1 MQALREFFN
10 VKKQL
15 MTCDGDLGLMRKIP
29 AGISHEASIG
39 NECEHI

>member
-1 MQALREFFN
+1 MQELREFFN

-29 AGISHEASIG
+29 GFPMKRR
-39 NECEHI
+39 